1 MSRDIFMMQPVLWNR
16 SFLAWMNLLLCIFTL
31 IVAINIDIFFFAMLD
46 MFMAGVL
53 FVNWFA
59 DSIYQS
65 QNKLVKQALNL
76 NWKLEREKIINTLK
90 QINKKEKK

>member
-1 MSRDIFMMQPVLWNR
+1 
-16 SFLAWMNLLLCIFTL
+16 
-31 IVAINIDIFFFAMLD
+31 MLD